1 MGLPKLI
8 VRTVNKYLKVLEKWW
23 LSLVTVTVT
32 KKKRKINCN
41 SYPLIL
47 YDLSIISPSLI
58 RRFSLPTLSPAS
70 FFSSSASFPNLTV
83 SFFVL
88 IYWPIPFSLSLSFTG
103 LFPLLSIYLHLH
115 FVYPLFYILSYQLK
129 DANIY
134 PSRHLLFKMLFQSA
148 TNYRSLNFALFLSL
162 KSVSVH
168 HFSLLAHIKIS
179 YPIIVSPLFFTL
191 ALYHIFVSTH

>member
-8 VRTVNKYLKVLEKWW
+8 VRTVNKYLKGLEKWW
-23 LSLVTVTVT
+23 QSLVTVTL
-32 KKKRKINCN
+32 KKRKINCN

-47 YDLSIISPSLI
+47 YALSIISPSLT
-58 RRFSLPTLSPAS
+58 RRFSLPTLSPTS
-70 FFSSSASFPNLTV
+70 TLFSSASFPNLTV
-83 SFFVL
+83 SLLIL

-129 DANIY
+129 DVDIY
-134 PSRHLLFKMLFQSA
+134 PFSLPLFKMLFQSA
-148 TNYRSLNFALFLSL
+148 SNYRSLNSPLFLSL
-162 KSVSVH
+162 RSVSAH

>member
-1 MGLPKLI
+1 
-8 VRTVNKYLKVLEKWW
+8 
-23 LSLVTVTVT
+23 
-32 KKKRKINCN
+32 
-41 SYPLIL
+41 
-47 YDLSIISPSLI
+47 
-58 RRFSLPTLSPAS
+58 
-70 FFSSSASFPNLTV
+70 LTV
-83 SFFVL
+83 SLLVL

-129 DANIY
+129 DVDIY
-134 PSRHLLFKMLFQSA
+134 PFSLPLFKMLFQSA
-148 TNYRSLNFALFLSL
+148 SNYRSLNSPLFLSL
-162 KSVSVH
+162 RSVSAH

>member
-115 FVYPLFYILSYQLK
+115 LVSHYLKCSFSQPLTT
-129 DANIY
+129 A
-134 PSRHLLFKMLFQSA
+134 LLTRLFS
-148 TNYRSLNFALFLSL
+148 FLSDLYLHIIFLYLPL
-162 KSVSVH
+162 KKFATRS
-168 HFSLLAHIKIS
+168 
-179 YPIIVSPLFFTL
+179 
-191 ALYHIFVSTH
+191 